1 MLYNLFIYMIYI
13 MTYMKAS
20 KQVDKIVSNHTSFLK
35 NKFYLEFTKINR
47 SIFNIYWTIRF
58 HKDPTKWRLIM
69 ASSTFPV
76 KPLPNIVTAAL
87 KVIWKQ
93 MENYNLKP

>member
-1 MLYNLFIYMIYI
+1 MIYI

-47 SIFNIYWTIRF
+47 SVFNIYWTIRF
-58 HKDPTKWRLIM
+58 HKGPTK
-69 ASSTFPV
+69 
-76 KPLPNIVTAAL
+76 
-87 KVIWKQ
+87 
-93 MENYNLKP
+93 

>member
-1 MLYNLFIYMIYI
+1 MIYI
-13 MTYMKAS
+13 MTYMKTS

-58 HKDPTKWRLIM
+58 HKDPTK
-69 ASSTFPV
+69 
-76 KPLPNIVTAAL
+76 
-87 KVIWKQ
+87 
-93 MENYNLKP
+93 